1 VEVPGVTDVAE
12 LVPELCDDLEPELS
26 DELVLEL

>member
-12 LVPELCDDLEPELS
+12 LVAGLC
-26 DELVLEL
+26 DELVLELCDELVVEP